1 MAVRSGST
9 REPAGEAPWLPW
21 LAGLVMAV
29 AVLAAGQFG
38 SRLLRDPSLASAAW
52 WPAAGLSLAALAR
65 SPRRWWPQ
73 LVVGIALSSA
83 LSRLWI
89 GGSVWNSGCYATA
102 NVLESVIAARFLA
115 GGLARRSRPLASVAD
130 GIRLIIGALLGVSAA
145 ASVVAVRFLA
155 TGDPWVPATGGYVV
169 SHGLGLVMLTP
180 LLLAP
185 TGRAA
190 WTEFG
195 HGRRNAEWVLQVSVV
210 SVAGCWIFL
219 PAHTAG
225 QAFLILPPLLWGAA
239 RLGGLRAMIS
249 AMVAAVLATV
259 GTLSGH
265 GALASISDPLH
276 RQRALQ
282 LLLAVMCLATLILVL
297 SRQARDSALAA
308 TAEREEALAEAQRL
322 AMLGSWSW
330 ELGSGEFSWSAEMYR
345 IFGMRRGEFQP
356 TFRNWLALVRH
367 SDRARLVAAVRTAL
381 ADLQPYELEFA
392 IKAPDSPE
400 RIVHARVRVH
410 ADDHGSVI
418 RMSGTTH
425 DVTEAR
431 RSAQELATARDLYSG
446 VLTAASGMSI
456 IGTDP
461 LGRITVFNTGAE
473 KMLGYSAQEMLGK
486 TPLPLHDPAELEV
499 RAAELGLEPDFRLFT
514 HGADREHPEPRQWTY
529 LTRGGGRI
537 QVMLTVTAMTAPDGS
552 LSGYIGIADD
562 VTSQRQAELALR
574 ESEQRFRL
582 AFDAASV
589 GMCMV
594 SLDPASAGRL
604 IRANQAMCDF
614 TGYSESELLA
624 MELIELSDPEDA
636 EAAAAALDAMVR
648 GDLTQVRR
656 EALYRHADGSNLWGL
671 LSTSTVAS
679 ADGSSPYAISLVE
692 DITARKRAEAALTH
706 QALHDG
712 LTGLAN
718 RSLLID
724 RLDLALA
731 ASNRSACQV
740 GVAYLDLDGFKQV
753 NDGAGHAAGDELLV
767 QVAGRLRNSVR
778 PGDTVG
784 RLGGDEFAIVCTEL
798 ADGSDLSGVADRVL
812 QALREPFLLP
822 SGTFTISASIGLATS
837 GAETCGEQ
845 LLATA
850 DTAMYTAKRA
860 GRDRITVTDSQQQ
873 ARAAR
878 SNRLRPQL
886 ETALTADELVMYGQ
900 PVLDLRSGRVVAVE
914 TLLRWNHPRR
924 GVLAPGEFLDVAE
937 TSPLMI
943 PIGRRALHESCRMAA
958 AWADELGDRAPDVH
972 VNISGRQLETGSLT
986 NDVLTALSEHG
997 VPAGRLVLELTETH
1011 MPLIADSLRK
1021 DLSHLR
1027 DLGVRIAIDDLGTG
1041 YSSLTRITELP
1052 VDMLKIDLRFIA
1064 GLGTDSGCTAVVAA
1078 ILEIGKTLGLAVV
1091 AEGVET
1097 AAQARLLAQ
1106 YGCDTV
1112 QGYLYSRARP
1122 ETDLSFHL
1130 ASSTLSQRHRGHR
1143 GALALMAPG

>member
-1 MAVRSGST
+1 MAMAV
-9 REPAGEAPWLPW
+9 
-21 LAGLVMAV
+21 LVCT
-29 AVLAAGQFG
+29 QFTA
-38 SRLLRDPSLASAAW
+38 RVLRDPSMASAAW
-52 WPAAGLSLAALAR
+52 WPVAGMSLAVLAR
-65 SPRRWWPQ
+65 SSRRWWPH
-73 LVVGIALSSA
+73 LILGIALSTM
-83 LSRLWI
+83 LSRLLI
-89 GGSVWNSGCYATA
+89 GGSVWNSTCYATA
-102 NVLESVIAARFLA
+102 NVMECVIAARFLA
-115 GGLARRSRPLASVAD
+115 GGVSHRRRPLSSVAD
-130 GIRLIIGALLGVSAA
+130 GIRLIVGALVGVSAA
-145 ASVVAVRFLA
+145 AAVIALCYRVTGGPWTAA
-155 TGDPWVPATGGYVV
+155 TSGYVV

-185 TGRAA
+185 TGRAI
-190 WTEFG
+190 WDEFG
-195 HGRRNAEWVLQVSVV
+195 HDRRNAEWILQLSLVT
-210 SVAGCWIFL
+210 AGACWIFM

-239 RLGGLRAMIS
+239 RLGALRAMIS
-249 AMVAAVLATV
+249 AMAAAVPATI
-259 GTLSGH
+259 GTLAGH
-265 GALASISDPLH
+265 GALSSITDPMH
-276 RQRALQ
+276 RLWALQ
-282 LLLAVMCLATLILVL
+282 LLLVVICLATLILVL
-297 SRQARDSALAA
+297 SGQAREGALAA
-308 TAEREEALAEAQRL
+308 TAEREESLAEAQRL
-322 AMLGSWSW
+322 AVLGSWTW
-330 ELGSGEFSWSAEMYR
+330 ELDSGELVWSAEMYR
-345 IFGMRRGEFQP
+345 IFGVRRGLFQP
-356 TFRNWLALVRH
+356 TLHDWGTLVRG
-367 SDRARLVAAVRTAL
+367 SDRARLVDTLRMAL
-381 ADLQPYELEFA
+381 ADRQPWELELV
-392 IKAPDSPE
+392 IQPPDSPA
-400 RIVHARVRVH
+400 RIVHCRGRVQADEHGH
-410 ADDHGSVI
+410 ANRI
-418 RMSGTTH
+418 SGTAH
-425 DVTEAR
+425 DVTQAR
-431 RSAQELATARDLYSG
+431 RSAQELAAARDLYSG

-473 KMLGYSAQEMLGK
+473 KMLGYSAQEMLGES
-486 TPLPLHDPAELEV
+486 PLPLHDPAEV
-499 RAAELGLEPDFRLFT
+499 ASRAAELGVEPDFRLLT
-514 HGADREHPEPRQWTY
+514 LGADPENPEPRQWTY
-529 LTRGGGRI
+529 LTREGRRI

-552 LSGYIGIADD
+552 LSGYIGVAND

-594 SLDPASAGRL
+594 SLDSATAGQL
-604 IRANQAMCDF
+604 MRANQAMSEF
-614 TGYSESELLA
+614 TGYPEAELLSMDVTGLA
-624 MELIELSDPEDA
+624 VAEDA
-636 EAAAAALDAMVR
+636 EATAAMLEAMVR
-648 GDLTQVRR
+648 GELTQVRR
-656 EALYRHADGSNLWGL
+656 EALYRHADGSNRWGL
-671 LSTSTVAS
+671 LSTSTVTPAE
-679 ADGSSPYAISLVE
+679 GSSPYAISLVE

-731 ASNRSACQV
+731 VTARSACQV

-767 QVAGRLRNSVR
+767 QVASRLRSSVR

-798 ADGSDLSGVADRVL
+798 TDGKDLSTVADRVL

-822 SGTFTISASIGLATS
+822 SGTFTISASIGLATAGS
-837 GAETCGEQ
+837 DGSGEQ
-845 LLATA
+845 LLAAA

-873 ARAAR
+873 ARAVR

-900 PVLDLRSGRVVAVE
+900 PVMDLRSGQVIAVE

-937 TSPLMI
+937 SSPLMI
-943 PIGRRALHESCRMAA
+943 PIGRRALNESCRMAA
-958 AWADELGDRAPDVH
+958 VWTDQLGNRAPDVH
-972 VNISGRQLETGSLT
+972 VNISGRQLEAGNLT
-986 NDVLTALSEHG
+986 QEVLTALGTHD
-997 VPAGRLVLELTETH
+997 VPASRLVLELTETH
-1011 MPLIADSLRK
+1011 MPLIADSLRQ
-1021 DLSHLR
+1021 DLIGLR
-1027 DLGVRIAIDDLGTG
+1027 ELGVRIAIDDLGTG

-1064 GLGTDSGCTAVVAA
+1064 GLGTDPGCTAVVAA
-1078 ILEIGKTLGLAVV
+1078 ILEIGKNLGLAVV

-1122 ETDLSFHL
+1122 EAELNFYL
-1130 ASSTLSQRHRGHR
+1130 ASFGANHRHGAGR
-1143 GALALMAPG
+1143 GALALIASS